1 MINIV
6 TISKFVCAV
15 ILQAVSQFNLIYVR
29 DSHVKLQ
36 NGFEKINIMNV
47 IIMLTIEE
55 MLLLIL
61 SIKLY
66 LHRCHRHQTI

>member
-1 MINIV
+1 
-6 TISKFVCAV
+6 
-15 ILQAVSQFNLIYVR
+15 
-29 DSHVKLQ
+29 
-36 NGFEKINIMNV
+36 MNV

-66 LHRCHRHQTI
+66 VQRCSCCVNNMHMYKDKLNKLYIGFNSDYTFILLLFRLIYVREW

>member
-6 TISKFVCAV
+6 TISNFVCAV
-15 ILQAVSQFNLIYVR
+15 IIQAVSQFNLIYVR

-36 NGFEKINIMNV
+36 NGLEKINIMNV

-61 SIKLY
+61 SIKLC